1 MKRLTEHVTIR
12 LRPEELE
19 HLKKCSGS
27 FLDAK
32 FSNGKENFSGYLR
45 TKLLEESKYQNSLL
59 ERQVRDVRYELR
71 KIGTNVNQIAKKIN
85 SGFGTLNDLQELE
98 RYLADIEGIFSE
110 FGKEVDHAWQSQS

>member
-1 MKRLTEHVTIR
+1 MRRLTEHVTIR
-12 LRPEELE
+12 LSPEELE

-27 FLDAK
+27 FWDAK

-98 RYLADIEGIFSE
+98 CYLADIECIFSE
-110 FGKEVDHAWQSQS
+110 FRKGVDQAWRSQS

>member
-45 TKLLEESKYQNSLL
+45 AKLLEESKYQNSLL

-71 KIGTNVNQIAKKIN
+71 KIGTNVNQISKKIN
-85 SGFGTLNDLQELE
+85 SGFGTLNDLRELE
-98 RYLADIEGIFSE
+98 RYLADIEGVFSE
-110 FGKEVDHAWQSQS
+110 FGKEVDHAWRSQS